1 MRIVRERPS
10 QRLQHRVTA
19 PLWVAWRDQVIEA
32 TDWSLSGLRL
42 DGVPID
48 GHAIGDQVDLRLSLP
63 FQGFDVG
70 FVVGAEVVRTATEM
84 VAFRLVRV
92 GERERS
98 LMAHF
103 IDELVRGSMVEV
115 ADTIQRI
122 DVPVTPVST
131 RPDPNPKDAVPVRRW
146 PVRAIVMTTIYLML
160 GAGIIAFAGFVAY
173 ANMFKLEVDAA
184 VVTAPLDVVT
194 AHADGRIMLT
204 ELAPGDRIEAGQ
216 TLGRL
221 ADSEL
226 EHSLDVAAIAVERA
240 RARRDHVARQLDAA
254 TFGNRDRE
262 IVADNNRERTAAAVA
277 ALEVRLEL
285 ARARHDRVE
294 GIYQQGW
301 TTVEVVEEAAN
312 EVAVLEAE
320 LAVLRIDLGEFD
332 ETASETT
339 ADSLFDAVR
348 MEQGYANLA
357 ADLMLAE
364 EELLLARQ
372 ELEALEMHRQRLD
385 IAAPFDGWVVEV
397 SKPAGATVLRGDDIL
412 IIERDQDRTIEA
424 FLDQEQILVVG
435 LGDTATVYL
444 PALDRRVSA
453 WVTRIDRTTG
463 FIDEQR
469 SHYSW
474 RGPEDRSGRV
484 ILTFTEPALGEEIS
498 AGLPAIVIFDRRS
511 DDAILSGL
519 IAWIGHQ
526 FAGEGA

>member
-1 MRIVRERPS
+1 MKIVRERPC

-19 PLWVAWRDQVIEA
+19 PLWVAWRHQVIRA
-32 TDWSLSGLRL
+32 ADWSLSGLRL
-42 DGVPID
+42 DGVPVD
-48 GHAIGDQVDLRLSLP
+48 ELAVGDQVDLRLSLP

-70 FVVGAEVVRTATEM
+70 FVAGAEVVRMAADM
-84 VAFRLVRV
+84 VAFRLIRV
-92 GERERS
+92 GERERN
-98 LMAHF
+98 LMSHF
-103 IDELVRGSMVEV
+103 IDELVRGSMVDVE
-115 ADTIQRI
+115 DTIQRI

-131 RPDPNPKDAVPVRRW
+131 RPDPNPKEEIPVRRW
-146 PVRAIVMTTIYLML
+146 PVRAIVMTVVYLTL
-160 GAGIIAFAGFVAY
+160 GVGIIAFASFVAY
-173 ANMFKLEVDAA
+173 ANMFKLEVDTA
-184 VVTAPLDVVT
+184 VVTAPLDVVS
-194 AHADGRIMLT
+194 AHADGRIMLADM
-204 ELAPGDRIEAGQ
+204 APGDRIEAGQ

-226 EHSLDVAAIAVERA
+226 EHSLDVATIAVERA

-254 TFGNRDRE
+254 TFGDRDRE
-262 IVADNNRERTAAAVA
+262 VVADNNRERTAAAVA
-277 ALEVRLEL
+277 ALEARLEL
-285 ARARHDRVE
+285 ARARHARVE
-294 GIYQQGW
+294 GIYSQGW
-301 TTVEVVEEAAN
+301 TTVEVVEEAAD
-312 EVAVLEAE
+312 EVAILEAE

-332 ETASETT
+332 ETATETT
-339 ADSLFDAVR
+339 ADGLFDAVR

-385 IAAPFDGWVVEV
+385 IAAPFDGRVVEV
-397 SKPAGATVLRGDDIL
+397 SKPDGATVLRGEDIL
-412 IIERDQDRTIEA
+412 IIERDQARTIEA

-435 LGDTATVYL
+435 LDDAATIYL
-444 PALDRRVSA
+444 PALDRRVA
-453 WVTRIDRTTG
+453 ATVTRIDRTTG

-484 ILTFTEPALGEEIS
+484 ILTFTEPTLGEQIN

-519 IAWIGHQ
+519 IAWVGHQ
-526 FAGEGA
+526 FEGEEA